1 MKEKMMKKK
10 QQKEEEESKE
20 ELAEVLVIGPD
31 DKNLINFH

>member
-1 MKEKMMKKK
+1 MKKK
-10 QQKEEEESKE
+10 QQKEEEEESKE